1 MSINLTTWGLY
12 FFCLIFNKIGWS
24 LPSARDIPRTRFS
37 INHQQY
43 KDTNNNLHIQTR
55 GYLFYMKTYIISES
69 QVKRIL
75 MEEQKIKKGI
85 AFKYSPSKD
94 QEPIYSSKIMEFN
107 SMDDYTMFKES
118 LGDKREIIG
127 EIDID

>member
-1 MSINLTTWGLY
+1 MSVNLTTWGLY
-12 FFCLIFNKIGWS
+12 FFCLIFNKIGWN

-94 QEPIYSSKIMEFN
+94 SEPIYSSKIMEFN

>member
-1 MSINLTTWGLY
+1 
-12 FFCLIFNKIGWS
+12 
-24 LPSARDIPRTRFS
+24 
-37 INHQQY
+37 
-43 KDTNNNLHIQTR
+43 
-55 GYLFYMKTYIISES
+55 
-69 QVKRIL
+69 

-94 QEPIYSSKIMEFN
+94 SEPIYSSKIMEFN
-107 SMDDYTMFKES
+107 SMDDYNTFKES

>member
-1 MSINLTTWGLY
+1 
-12 FFCLIFNKIGWS
+12 
-24 LPSARDIPRTRFS
+24 
-37 INHQQY
+37 
-43 KDTNNNLHIQTR
+43 
-55 GYLFYMKTYIISES
+55 MKTYIISES

-94 QEPIYSSKIMEFN
+94 EEPIYSSKIMEFN
-107 SMDDYTMFKES
+107 SMDDYNMFKES